1 MGVMRANW
9 GVLIGVIIVAMAVLL
24 GTGFYYTGGLGLVR
38 LYLNYLS
45 QDIADK
51 KYGWQDFTD
60 RGATEKLSGYYAGLV
75 GEKVYIWTLSGL
87 KSFGYKAGTS
97 AYYYMDV
104 CGVVRRL
111 AEERANK
118 TEGAVKS
125 EEKKIIQSESVYFS
139 PIDWS
144 MQAKRGD
151 YVAVV
156 RTTDSPR
163 IVSQLYGSSN
173 QYFPLTE
180 LRDEQCAE

>member
-1 MGVMRANW
+1 MSKKW
-9 GVLIGVIIVAMAVLL
+9 GVLIGVVIIAIAVLL
-24 GTGFYYTGGLGLVR
+24 GAGFYYTGGLGLVR
-38 LYLNYLS
+38 LYRNYLS
-45 QDIADK
+45 QDITDK

-75 GEKVYIWTLSGL
+75 GEKVYIWTLSEL
-87 KSFGYKAGTS
+87 KSFGYTAGTS

-111 AEERANK
+111 AEERAK
-118 TEGAVKS
+118 KAEGAVKS
-125 EEKKIIQSESVYFS
+125 EEKKITQSESVYFS
-139 PIDWS
+139 PSDWS

-156 RTTDSPR
+156 RTEEDPG

-180 LRDEQCAE
+180 LRDELCEE